1 MAQALSEPAI
11 RVSRRVLSKRRR
23 MIRATIFAT
32 IFYIRQ
38 LVISGFLLRS
48 FFLKLNG
55 RACLPY
61 RPYALPGAPYFKLL
75 KLKWLWFRKIW
86 ASEEKAG
93 YVQRLTQRHGRLIG
107 QIEDYVEANGTV
119 QTEEIPVPE
128 YDWRNGS
135 PEDFRRKFV
144 VNPMPVVL
152 RGFGLDTGAVQ
163 RWSFDSIVEKCGD
176 VEVDLTGPTSDWLGP
191 LKQVRDP
198 NVYCASADAPF
209 ARFPELADELGIPKL
224 QPYLQRTN
232 TFNQFFI
239 GRKATGSGFH
249 CAGIWNFFMMIEGE
263 KKWTFVDPELTW
275 MMYPSIRVGAV
286 AFSSL
291 VFFPDQ
297 SDPSVYR
304 LYKYCPRYSVHLK
317 PGDVLFDP
325 PWWWHTVENK
335 TPTSV
340 AVATRWDAMRRD
352 ASFYELNRMLSLIA
366 TVNRKFPRFLFEY
379 LVDALGQGRLLMRAG
394 AGALSEESR
403 VEVKNQKARS
413 VNSYQGRMVAKIAA
427 REKW

>member
-1 MAQALSEPAI
+1 MAQAVSEPAI

-23 MIRATIFAT
+23 MIRATLFAT

-55 RACLPY
+55 RACLPVPAGTPCPE
-61 RPYALPGAPYFKLL
+61 RPISELL

-128 YDWRNGS
+128 ANWRNGS

-152 RGFGLDTGAVQ
+152 RGFGLDTGAVL

-209 ARFPELADELGIPKL
+209 ARFPELADEPASRNCSPICSE
-224 QPYLQRTN
+224 RTRS
-232 TFNQFFI
+232 I
-239 GRKATGSGFH
+239 SSSSV
-249 CAGIWNFFMMIEGE
+249 E
-263 KKWTFVDPELTW
+263 K
-275 MMYPSIRVGAV
+275 
-286 AFSSL
+286 
-291 VFFPDQ
+291 
-297 SDPSVYR
+297 
-304 LYKYCPRYSVHLK
+304 
-317 PGDVLFDP
+317 
-325 PWWWHTVENK
+325 
-335 TPTSV
+335 
-340 AVATRWDAMRRD
+340 RR
-352 ASFYELNRMLSLIA
+352 ERLSLC
-366 TVNRKFPRFLFEY
+366 RHLELLLDDR
-379 LVDALGQGRLLMRAG
+379 GR
-394 AGALSEESR
+394 EEMD
-403 VEVKNQKARS
+403 V
-413 VNSYQGRMVAKIAA
+413 G
-427 REKW
+427 